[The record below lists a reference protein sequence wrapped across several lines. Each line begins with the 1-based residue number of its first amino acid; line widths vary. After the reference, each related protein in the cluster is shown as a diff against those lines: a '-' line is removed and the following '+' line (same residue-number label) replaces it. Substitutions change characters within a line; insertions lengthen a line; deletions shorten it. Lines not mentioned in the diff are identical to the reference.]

1 MKRIKNYKVLIIILG
16 LSVFVLAACSAS
28 SKKEASPTIS
38 PTQTTDNPASS
49 QPEPSSPESEKK
61 DVPVF
66 STTTEKNG
74 IKLSFVN
81 ETTLSEW
88 EKEGKF
94 TVYKGNL
101 ALYDSLLLD
110 GSSAGID
117 LITDTREYK
126 EKKKIGVSFD
136 GGNSEQVSKILSECG
151 FFFNDAVYNPYY
163 LLVNNDK
170 KRAILLFEGEMD
182 KSEETRFIEQK
193 DEKLLICFLSDADA
207 GKITSAD
214 LSKTH
219 PNINPLSYNA
229 TDTESADSY
238 FEKANSLYKDG
249 DYTAAEGFYLFALNK
264 KDDLSKYKTD
274 DVLNNLV
281 LARLQL
287 EKNEDALK
295 MASDLVSRNS
305 IYDVGEIKDAYG
317 YLINLLVAM
326 HANKLDLDDNEY
338 LEEIGVYLIEIE
350 DLLMSIAD
358 DNPGEFVHFMTAFIY
373 NEKYIEMEKENGS
386 EEDLEYIMDVL
397 NELNYKENETFGN
410 YDEDIE
416 ELKTYLSAKLEE
428 LYSTTS

>member
-1 MKRIKNYKVLIIILG
+1 MKRIKNYRLWMLVLG
-16 LSVFVLAACSAS
+16 LSVFVLAACSNS
-28 SKKEASPTIS
+28 SKKETSPTIS
-38 PTQTTDNPASS
+38 PTQIAENPSS
-49 QPEPSSPESEKK
+49 PQPEPSSPESDKK
-61 DVPVF
+61 AVPVF

-74 IKLSFVN
+74 IKLSFAN
-81 ETTLSEW
+81 EVTLSEW
-88 EKEGKF
+88 EKEGDF
-94 TVYKGNL
+94 SVHKGNI

-117 LITDTREYK
+117 LIIDTREYK
-126 EKKKIGVSFD
+126 EKKKIGLSFE
-136 GGNSEQVSKILSECG
+136 GGTSEKISEILSNCG
-151 FFFNDAVYNPYY
+151 FFYNDAVYDPYY
-163 LLVNNDK
+163 LFINNDK

-182 KSEETRFIEQK
+182 KTEEARFVEQI
-193 DEKLLICFLSDADA
+193 DDKLLMCFLSDANEE
-207 GKITSAD
+207 KITSAD
-214 LSKTH
+214 LGKTH
-219 PNINPLSYNA
+219 QNINPLSYSA
-229 TDTESADSY
+229 TDTETADSY

-264 KDDLSKYKTD
+264 KDGLSKYKTD

-305 IYDVGEIKDAYG
+305 IYEVGEIKDAYG

-326 HANKLDLDDNEY
+326 HANKLDLDDKDF
-338 LEEIGVYLIEIE
+338 LEKIGADLIETE
-350 DLLMSIAD
+350 GLLMSIAD
-358 DNPGEFVHFMTAFIY
+358 DDPGEFVHFMTAFIY

-397 NELNYKENETFGN
+397 NELNYRENETFGN

-428 LYSTTS
+428 LYSTSS